1 MLYLINSGKPTTKK
15 KHGKKKPSRKQIAA
29 RKKFAQMAR
38 ARANARKGARKAK
51 AARTVTRGATPLRK
65 NVHRSVGGSQMAAK
79 RKTHRKRKGV
89 SARKS
94 SVGQRRRS
102 PRRKSAKSRTMT
114 LSVGK
119 RGFGVRSNP
128 GVVGMVVQ
136 GAKDAGAI
144 VGGKVAANVVARAI
158 PLADTG
164 AMGIVK
170 RVGAAALVGFAA
182 NKFLSR
188 DTARLMLA
196 GGLTAV
202 IESAARAVLP
212 ANIVA
217 IGLAGEDA
225 DALGAY
231 LAGIEEGAALGADE
245 ALGAY
250 LQAGVGADDNG
261 VGAYPEGI
269 GEAMGMSI

>member
-1 MLYLINSGKPTTKK
+1 MLMLINPKGATT
-15 KHGKKKPSRKQIAA
+15 KHGKRKKKASAKQIAA

-38 ARANARKGARKAK
+38 ERAKARKAARSAK
-51 AARTVTRGATPLRK
+51 AARSTTRRATALRQ
-65 NVHRSVGGSQMAAK
+65 NGSRSVGGSQMAAK

-89 SARKS
+89 SARKH
-94 SVGQRRRS
+94 SVGRHRS
-102 PRRKSAKSRTMT
+102 HRRKGAKSRTMT
-114 LSVGK
+114 IAVGK
-119 RGFGVRSNP
+119 KGFGVRANP

-164 AMGIVK
+164 AMGVVK
-170 RVGAAALVGFAA
+170 RVGAAAVVGYAA
-182 NKFLSR
+182 QKFLSR
-188 DTARLMLA
+188 DVARLMLA

-202 IESAARAVLP
+202 IENAARAVLP

-217 IGLAGEDA
+217 IGLQGDDA

-231 LAGIEEGAALGADE
+231 LAGIEEGAALGAEE

-250 LQAGVGADDNG
+250 PALGASDDAM
-261 VGAYPEGI
+261 GAYPDGI
-269 GEAMGMSI
+269 GESMGMMN

>member
-1 MLYLINSGKPTTKK
+1 MLMLINSGHAAKK
-15 KHGKKKPSRKQIAA
+15 KSRKKPSRKQVAA

-38 ARANARKGARKAK
+38 ARAKMARKGARKAK

-79 RKTHRKRKGV
+79 RKTHKRRKGV
-89 SARKS
+89 SARKGS
-94 SVGQRRRS
+94 AGKRRRS
-102 PRRKSAKSRTMT
+102 PRRRSAKSRTMT

-128 GVVGMVVQ
+128 GVVGLVMQ

-158 PLADTG
+158 PLADAG
-164 AMGIVK
+164 AMGVIK
-170 RVGAAALVGFAA
+170 RVAAAVAVGYAA

-231 LAGIEEGAALGADE
+231 LAGIEEGAALGAE
-245 ALGAY
+245 EGIGAY
-250 LQAGVGADDNG
+250 LNAGVGADDDG
-261 VGAYPEGI
+261 FGAYPEGI
-269 GEAMGMSI
+269 GEAMGMGI

>member
-1 MLYLINSGKPTTKK
+1 MLMLINSGNPKKAK

-38 ARANARKGARKAK
+38 ARAKARKGARKAK
-51 AARTVTRGATPLRK
+51 AARTATRGATPLRK

-79 RKTHRKRKGV
+79 RKTKRRKGV
-89 SARKS
+89 SARTG
-94 SVGQRRRS
+94 SVGKRRRS

-128 GVVGMVVQ
+128 GVVGMVMQ

-158 PLADTG
+158 PLADAG
-164 AMGIVK
+164 AMGVVK
-170 RVGAAALVGFAA
+170 RVGAAVLVGYAA

-188 DTARLMLA
+188 ETARLMLA

-250 LQAGVGADDNG
+250 LQAGVGAEDG

-269 GEAMGMSI
+269 GEAMGMMG